1 MADQVPALVDNAAVI
16 QALDGQ
22 APQDHQAVQA
32 RQDDTLANQVQAVS
46 PIQPWEPAANMV
58 GSFFSFYSLLIHH
71 PSCYHEFV
79 TACG

>member
-46 PIQPWEPAANMV
+46 PIQP
-58 GSFFSFYSLLIHH
+58 
-71 PSCYHEFV
+71 
-79 TACG
+79 